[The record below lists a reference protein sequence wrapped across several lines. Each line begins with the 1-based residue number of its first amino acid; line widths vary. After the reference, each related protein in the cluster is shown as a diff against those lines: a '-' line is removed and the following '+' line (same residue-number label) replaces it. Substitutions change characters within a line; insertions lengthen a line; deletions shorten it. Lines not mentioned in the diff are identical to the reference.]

1 MADLG
6 FFAFPEVAGGEGEP
20 GALMGGVTYF
30 CVNPKA
36 SQASI
41 DFVNYMGEKKN
52 QEDYAKA
59 FSTIPASEPAR
70 GVVTDESLKQVIA
83 YLDKAPS
90 MQLWMD
96 TALGTNIGNA
106 LNAAVVNMLSGQS
119 SPEDIVKAMEDAAQK
134 G

>member
-1 MADLG
+1 
-6 FFAFPEVAGGEGEP
+6 
-20 GALMGGVTYF
+20 
-30 CVNPKA
+30 
-36 SQASI
+36 
-41 DFVNYMGEKKN
+41 MGEKKN

-59 FSTIPASEPAR
+59 FSTILASEPAR
-70 GVVTDESLKQVIA
+70 GVVTDESLKQVIE
-83 YLDKAPS
+83 YLDKSPS

-106 LNAAVVNMLSGQS
+106 LNAAVVNMLSGQG

>member
-1 MADLG
+1 M
-6 FFAFPEVAGGEGEP
+6 
-20 GALMGGVTYF
+20 
-30 CVNPKA
+30 
-36 SQASI
+36 
-41 DFVNYMGEKKN
+41 
-52 QEDYAKA
+52 
-59 FSTIPASEPAR
+59 
-70 GVVTDESLKQVIA
+70 TDESLKQVIA